1 MKDGSDHGESRAD
14 AGRRIGDPRN
24 FKQDTTG
31 ITKHLRIQMFISAK
45 QTGTNHAYGE
55 NVT

>member
-45 QTGTNHAYGE
+45 QTGTNHGYGE